1 MSQLTELQQPDFS
14 SSGMTF
20 QSNEV
25 ENVQAEQGV
34 DVVGIL
40 LRRKWLIIMMMML
53 GVGLGYIYLLQA
65 SPVYESLSQVLIE
78 DKKPP
83 SIALS
88 GIDNQFMNASG
99 EAKHAIMIQSPRI
112 LLQAFDGYNL
122 GKLTTF
128 SESDD
133 PMLKLTSNL
142 DVQLVQDGTNV
153 LSVSFRGANPEDAQA
168 VLTAILTTYQ
178 TFLQETYRDTGRE
191 TRELIVKAKDD
202 LMRKWQTLEG
212 DYGEFKVST
221 PLMYKGEE
229 AINMHSE
236 RQADYEAERVLLQKQ
251 LAGLSAQINAVE
263 SAIADNVDLQS
274 IILLAEQNGNRMT
287 QENMSHREA
296 LIRDR
301 YMALVLEEEELISRY
316 GQHHPDV
323 LTKRRQKKRY
333 EETFPEIVDGETAA
347 SSEQLLDFAKSY
359 LKSLTQRQIQLR
371 NQDSALSQLFE
382 QEQESAKKLQ
392 SFQAQ
397 DEQYRNEIER
407 TQKLFEVVV
416 KSLEE
421 ISLVS
426 DYEGYN
432 YQTLAAP
439 GLGEKV
445 APLVRTIL
453 PISAV
458 CGLLFGF
465 GIAYLID
472 VADNAFRSP
481 DEVGQV
487 MRLPVIGHVP
497 LIDVASIQQLP
508 GCEIDAVICTVHK
521 PKSPQAESYRAVR
534 TALYFNS
541 RGGKHQ
547 VIQVTSP
554 MPGDGKSTLAANLAV
569 TIAQSGKS
577 ILLLD
582 ADFRRPTQHKVFAIN
597 SPEVG
602 LASVVAGVAEP
613 ADAWREV
620 PQVPNLR
627 VMACGPRP
635 DNPSELLSSEDF
647 ANVLETLREQFD
659 FVIVDTPP
667 VLAVSD
673 PSAVAAR
680 VDGVIMTF
688 RIHKRAKPLA
698 TRAREVL
705 SQTGV
710 EVIGVVVNGVEQ
722 DAGGYY
728 SGYSSNYGGGY
739 RYAYN
744 YRYGEGY
751 GTYGS
756 ESDENRAIQSYY
768 DEEAE
773 HSSKPTA

>member
-1 MSQLTELQQPDFS
+1 
-14 SSGMTF
+14 
-20 QSNEV
+20 
-25 ENVQAEQGV
+25 
-34 DVVGIL
+34 
-40 LRRKWLIIMMMML
+40 
-53 GVGLGYIYLLQA
+53 
-65 SPVYESLSQVLIE
+65 
-78 DKKPP
+78 
-83 SIALS
+83 
-88 GIDNQFMNASG
+88 
-99 EAKHAIMIQSPRI
+99 
-112 LLQAFDGYNL
+112 
-122 GKLTTF
+122 
-128 SESDD
+128 
-133 PMLKLTSNL
+133 
-142 DVQLVQDGTNV
+142 
-153 LSVSFRGANPEDAQA
+153 
-168 VLTAILTTYQ
+168 
-178 TFLQETYRDTGRE
+178 
-191 TRELIVKAKDD
+191 
-202 LMRKWQTLEG
+202 
-212 DYGEFKVST
+212 
-221 PLMYKGEE
+221 
-229 AINMHSE
+229 
-236 RQADYEAERVLLQKQ
+236 
-251 LAGLSAQINAVE
+251 
-263 SAIADNVDLQS
+263 
-274 IILLAEQNGNRMT
+274 
-287 QENMSHREA
+287 
-296 LIRDR
+296 
-301 YMALVLEEEELISRY
+301 
-316 GQHHPDV
+316 
-323 LTKRRQKKRY
+323 
-333 EETFPEIVDGETAA
+333 
-347 SSEQLLDFAKSY
+347 
-359 LKSLTQRQIQLR
+359 
-371 NQDSALSQLFE
+371 
-382 QEQESAKKLQ
+382 
-392 SFQAQ
+392 
-397 DEQYRNEIER
+397 
-407 TQKLFEVVV
+407 
-416 KSLEE
+416 
-421 ISLVS
+421 
-426 DYEGYN
+426 
-432 YQTLAAP
+432 
-439 GLGEKV
+439 
-445 APLVRTIL
+445 
-453 PISAV
+453 
-458 CGLLFGF
+458 
-465 GIAYLID
+465 
-472 VADNAFRSP
+472 
-481 DEVGQV
+481 

-541 RGGKHQ
+541 RGSKHQ

-577 ILLLD
+577 TLLLD

-597 SPEVG
+597 SLEVG
-602 LASVVAGVAEP
+602 LASVVAGDADP

>member
-1 MSQLTELQQPDFS
+1 MSQLTELQQPEFS
-14 SSGMTF
+14 SSGMAF

-25 ENVQAEQGV
+25 ENVPAEQGI

-40 LRRKWLIIMMMML
+40 LRRKWIIIMMMML

-88 GIDNQFMNASG
+88 GIDNQFMNASA

-112 LLQAFDGYNL
+112 LLQAFDGYSL
-122 GKLTTF
+122 GNLTTF

-153 LSVSFRGANPEDAQA
+153 LSIGFRGANPEDTQA

-191 TRELIVKAKDD
+191 TRELIVTAKDD

-221 PLMYKGEE
+221 PLMYKGEV

-251 LAGLSAQINAVE
+251 LAALSAQINAVE

-274 IILLAEQNGNRMT
+274 IVLLAEQNGNRMT

-301 YMALVLEEEELISRY
+301 YMALVLEEEELVSRY
-316 GQHHPDV
+316 GKDHPDV
-323 LTKRRQKKRY
+323 LTKKRQKKRY
-333 EETFPEIVDGETAA
+333 EDTFPEIVDGETAA

-359 LKSLTQRQIQLR
+359 LKSLTQRQIQLK
-371 NQDSALSQLFE
+371 NQDSALSKLFE

-392 SFQAQ
+392 SFQAK
-397 DEQYRNEIER
+397 DERYRNEIER

-439 GLGEKV
+439 GLGDKV
-445 APLVRTIL
+445 APSVRTIL
-453 PISAV
+453 PISAF

-472 VADNAFRSP
+472 MADNAFRSP

-541 RGGKHQ
+541 RGSKHQ

-577 ILLLD
+577 TLLLD

-597 SPEVG
+597 SLEVG
-602 LASVVAGVAEP
+602 LASVVAGDADP